1 MCYFPF
7 IYLCSAQEPELNQE
21 VLFMIKVVAENINIM
36 SKYTGNAMREKDPKP
51 IQEWAVKLTERGAD
65 LLDMNLGPARKG
77 GPEMMQWLVKTV
89 QEVTDLPLFLDTT
102 NNDAV
107 EAGLQVYQN
116 KSGRAVI
123 NSIMATPERMAL
135 QLPLVNKYD
144 CDMVGLMWGPDGIPR
159 DENERAV
166 LLDSMMTKAAE
177 ESIELERIWFDPIV
191 VPVSSQQQE
200 LQGCTT
206 FMQWL
211 PDLAP
216 GSQST
221 CGLSNVS
228 NGSPDELRDVLN
240 QVYLIILKKC
250 GLTSAIL
257 DGFDEAIVKIAHDGE
272 MELEDLVGRLFDGEE
287 VDTAGMGK
295 REIDFVK
302 TTRLL
307 LGKSLYSHSWLE
319 L

>member
-1 MCYFPF
+1 
-7 IYLCSAQEPELNQE
+7 
-21 VLFMIKVVAENINIM
+21 MIKVVAENINIM

-51 IQEWAVKLTERGAD
+51 IQEWAIKLTERGAD
-65 LLDMNLGPARKG
+65 LLDLNLGPARKG
-77 GPEMMQWLVKTV
+77 GSEMMQWLVKTV
-89 QEVTDLPLFLDTT
+89 QEVTGLPLFLDTT

-107 EAGLQVYQN
+107 EAGLQVYKPAQ
-116 KSGRAVI
+116 GRAVI

-144 CDMVGLMWGPDGIPR
+144 CEMVGLMWGPDGIPR

-166 LLDSMMTKAAE
+166 LLDSMMTQAT
-177 ESIELERIWFDPIV
+177 ELGIPLEKIWFDPIV

-221 CGLSNVS
+221 CGLSNCS
-228 NGSPDELRDVLN
+228 NGSPDELRDILN
-240 QVYLIILKKC
+240 QVYLCILKKC
-250 GLTSAIL
+250 GITSAIL
-257 DGFDEAIVKIAHDGE
+257 DGFDDVIVNIAHDKT
-272 MELEDLVGRLFDGEE
+272 MDLENLVGRVLDGED
-287 VDTAGMGK
+287 VDTTGMNK
-295 REIDFVK
+295 KEIDYVK
-302 TTRLL
+302 TAKLL
-307 LGKSLYSHSWLE
+307 LGQSLYSHSWLE

>member
-1 MCYFPF
+1 
-7 IYLCSAQEPELNQE
+7 
-21 VLFMIKVVAENINIM
+21 MIKVVAENINIM

-51 IQEWAVKLTERGAD
+51 IQEWAVKLTDRGAD
-65 LLDMNLGPARKG
+65 LLDLNLGPARKG
-77 GPEMMQWLVKTV
+77 GSEMMQWLVKTV

-102 NNDAV
+102 NSEAV
-107 EAGLQVYQN
+107 EAGLQVYVP
-116 KSGRAVI
+116 KKGPAVI

-135 QLPLVNKYD
+135 QLPLVSKYG
-144 CDMVGLMWGPDGIPR
+144 CDMVGLMWGPEGIPR

-166 LLDSMMTKAAE
+166 LLDSMMTRAAE
-177 ESIELERIWFDPIV
+177 EGIALERIWFDPIV

-228 NGSPDELRDVLN
+228 NGSPDELRDILN
-240 QVYLIILKKC
+240 QVYLCILKKC
-250 GLTSAIL
+250 GITSAIL
-257 DGFDEAIVKIAHDGE
+257 DGFDDEIVNIAHDNS
-272 MELEDLVGRLFDGEE
+272 MELENLVNRVFEGED
-287 VDTAGMGK
+287 VDTAGMNK
-295 REIDFVK
+295 REIDYVK

-307 LGKSLYSHSWLE
+307 LGQSLYSHSWLE

>member
-1 MCYFPF
+1 
-7 IYLCSAQEPELNQE
+7 
-21 VLFMIKVVAENINIM
+21 MINVVAENINIM
-36 SKYTGNAMREKDPKP
+36 SKYTGNAMREKNPAP
-51 IQEWAVKLTERGAD
+51 IQEWAEKLTEKGAD
-65 LLDMNLGPARKG
+65 LLDLNLGPARKG

-102 NNDAV
+102 NNEAV
-107 EAGLQVYQN
+107 EAGLQVYEP
-116 KSGRAVI
+116 KDGPAVI

-135 QLPLVNKYD
+135 QLPLVTKYG
-144 CDMVGLMWGPDGIPR
+144 CEMVGLMWGPDGIPR
-159 DENERAV
+159 DENERAM
-166 LLDSMMTKAAE
+166 LLDSMMTQAAE
-177 ESIELERIWFDPIV
+177 NGIELESIWFDPIV

-228 NGSPDELRDVLN
+228 NGSPDELRDILN

-250 GLTSAIL
+250 GITSAIL
-257 DGFDEAIVKIAHDGE
+257 DGFDEEIVRIAHDE
-272 MELEDLVGRLFDGEE
+272 ELELEEVVGRVVDGEE
-287 VDTAGMGK
+287 VDISGLDKKEA
-295 REIDFVK
+295 DYVK
-302 TTRLL
+302 TTKLL
-307 LGKSLYSHSWLE
+307 LGHSLYSHSWLE

>member
-1 MCYFPF
+1 
-7 IYLCSAQEPELNQE
+7 
-21 VLFMIKVVAENINIM
+21 MIKVVAENINIM

-65 LLDMNLGPARKG
+65 LLDLNLGPARKG

-102 NNDAV
+102 NNEAV
-107 EAGLQVYQN
+107 EAGLQVYVP
-116 KSGRAVI
+116 KKGSAVV

-135 QLPLVNKYD
+135 QIPLVGKYG
-144 CDMVGLMWGPDGIPR
+144 CEMVGLMWGPEGIPR

-166 LLDSMMTKAAE
+166 LLDSMMTKATE
-177 ESIELERIWFDPIV
+177 EGIPLERIWFDPIV

-216 GSQST
+216 GCQST

-240 QVYLIILKKC
+240 QVYLCILKKC
-250 GLTSAIL
+250 GITSAIL
-257 DGFDEAIVKIAHDGE
+257 DGFDEEIVNIAHDKS
-272 MELEDLVGRLFDGEE
+272 MELENLVGRVFDGEE
-287 VDTAGMGK
+287 VGTSGMSK
-295 REIDFVK
+295 REIDYVK
-302 TTRLL
+302 TARLL
-307 LGKSLYSHSWLE
+307 LGQSLYSHSWLE

>member
-1 MCYFPF
+1 
-7 IYLCSAQEPELNQE
+7 
-21 VLFMIKVVAENINIM
+21 MIKVVAENINIM

-65 LLDMNLGPARKG
+65 VLDLNLGPARKG

-102 NNDAV
+102 NSEAV
-107 EAGLQVYQN
+107 EAGLQVYVA
-116 KSGRAVI
+116 KSGPAVI

-135 QLPLVNKYD
+135 QLPLVSKYG
-144 CDMVGLMWGPDGIPR
+144 CDMVGLMWGPEGIPR

-177 ESIELERIWFDPIV
+177 EGIALERIWFDPIV

-228 NGSPDELRDVLN
+228 NGSPDELRDILN
-240 QVYLIILKKC
+240 QVYLCVLKKC
-250 GLTSAIL
+250 GITSAIL
-257 DGFDEAIVKIAHDGE
+257 DGFDEEIVNIAHDNS
-272 MELEDLVGRLFDGEE
+272 MDLENLVGRVFEGED

-295 REIDFVK
+295 REIDYVK
-302 TTRLL
+302 TTKLL
-307 LGKSLYSHSWLE
+307 LGQSLYSHSWLE

>member
-1 MCYFPF
+1 
-7 IYLCSAQEPELNQE
+7 
-21 VLFMIKVVAENINIM
+21 MIKVVAENINIM
-36 SKYTGNAMREKDPKP
+36 SKYTGNAMRERDPKP
-51 IQEWAVKLTERGAD
+51 IQEWAEKLTERGAD
-65 LLDMNLGPARKG
+65 VLDLNLGPARKG

-89 QEVTDLPLFLDTT
+89 QEVTSLPLFLDTT
-102 NNDAV
+102 NSEAID
-107 EAGLQVYQN
+107 AGLQVYVP
-116 KSGRAVI
+116 KSGAAII

-135 QLPLVNKYD
+135 QMPLVSKYG
-144 CDMVGLMWGPDGIPR
+144 CEMVGLMWGPEGIPR

-166 LLDSMMTKAAE
+166 LLDSMMTQAADHGI
-177 ESIELERIWFDPIV
+177 SLEQIWFDPIV

-228 NGSPDELRDVLN
+228 NGSPDELRDILN
-240 QVYLIILKKC
+240 QVYLCILKKC
-250 GLTSAIL
+250 GITSAIL
-257 DGFDEAIVKIAHDGE
+257 DGFDETIVKIAHDE
-272 MELEDLVGRLFDGEE
+272 MLDLESLVGRVFDGEE
-287 VDTAGMGK
+287 IDLSGMSKQEVDY
-295 REIDFVK
+295 VK
-302 TTRLL
+302 TTKLL
-307 LGKSLYSHSWLE
+307 LGHSLYSHSWLE

>member
-1 MCYFPF
+1 
-7 IYLCSAQEPELNQE
+7 
-21 VLFMIKVVAENINIM
+21 MINVVAENINIM

-51 IQEWAVKLTERGAD
+51 IQEWAGKLTERGAD
-65 LLDMNLGPARKG
+65 LLDLNLGPARKG

-89 QEVTDLPLFLDTT
+89 QEATDLPLFLDTT
-102 NNDAV
+102 NSEAI
-107 EAGLQVYQN
+107 EAGLQVYVP
-116 KSGRAVI
+116 KKGPAVI

-135 QLPLVNKYD
+135 QMPLVSKYG

-177 ESIELERIWFDPIV
+177 EAIDLERIWFDPIV

-240 QVYLIILKKC
+240 QVYLCILKKC
-250 GLTSAIL
+250 GITSAIL
-257 DGFDEAIVKIAHDGE
+257 DGFDDAIVNIAHDKSL
-272 MELEDLVGRLFDGEE
+272 ELENLVTRVFEGED
-287 VDTAGMGK
+287 VDTTGMGK
-295 REIDFVK
+295 KEIDFVK
-302 TTRLL
+302 TTKLL
-307 LGKSLYSHSWLE
+307 LGQSLYSHSWLE

>member
-1 MCYFPF
+1 
-7 IYLCSAQEPELNQE
+7 
-21 VLFMIKVVAENINIM
+21 MIKVVAENINIM

-51 IQEWAVKLTERGAD
+51 IQEWAVKLTDRGAD
-65 LLDMNLGPARKG
+65 VLDLNLGPARKG

-102 NNDAV
+102 NSEAV
-107 EAGLQVYQN
+107 EAGLQVYVP
-116 KSGRAVI
+116 KKGPAVI

-135 QLPLVNKYD
+135 QLPLVSKYG
-144 CDMVGLMWGPDGIPR
+144 CDMVGLMWGPEGIPR

-166 LLDSMMTKAAE
+166 LLDTMMTRAAE
-177 ESIELERIWFDPIV
+177 EGIALERIWFDPIV

-228 NGSPDELRDVLN
+228 NGSPDELRDILN
-240 QVYLIILKKC
+240 QVYLCILKKC
-250 GLTSAIL
+250 GITSAIL
-257 DGFDEAIVKIAHDGE
+257 DGFDDAIVNIAHDNS
-272 MELEDLVGRLFDGEE
+272 MELENLVIRVFEGED
-287 VDTAGMGK
+287 VDTTGMSK
-295 REIDFVK
+295 REIDYVK

-307 LGKSLYSHSWLE
+307 LGQSLYSHSWLE

>member
-1 MCYFPF
+1 M
-7 IYLCSAQEPELNQE
+7 S
-21 VLFMIKVVAENINIM
+21 KVVAENINIM
-36 SKYTGNAMREKDPKP
+36 SKYTGNAMREKDLKP
-51 IQEWAVKLTERGAD
+51 IQELAEKLTERGAD
-65 LLDMNLGPARKG
+65 LLDLNLGPARKG
-77 GPEMMQWLVKTV
+77 GSEMMQWLVKTV

-102 NNDAV
+102 NSEAI
-107 EAGLQVYQN
+107 EAGLQVYVPKQ
-116 KSGRAVI
+116 GPAVI
-123 NSIMATPERMAL
+123 NSIMATPERMDL
-135 QLPLVNKYD
+135 QLPLVNKYG
-144 CDMVGLMWGPDGIPR
+144 CDMVGLMWGPQGIPR

-177 ESIELERIWFDPIV
+177 LDISLERVWFDPIV

-228 NGSPDELRDVLN
+228 NGSPDELRDILN
-240 QVYLIILKKC
+240 QVYLIILMKA
-250 GLTSAIL
+250 GITSAIL
-257 DGFDEAIVKIAHDGE
+257 DGFDEFIVGLAHGQYPD
-272 MELEDLVGRLFDGEE
+272 LEALVGRIVDGEE
-287 VDTAGMGK
+287 VDTAGLDK
-295 REIDFVK
+295 REVEYVK
-302 TTRLL
+302 TTKLL
-307 LGKSLYSHSWLE
+307 LGHSLYSHSWLE

>member
-1 MCYFPF
+1 
-7 IYLCSAQEPELNQE
+7 
-21 VLFMIKVVAENINIM
+21 MINVVAENINIM
-36 SKYTGNAMREKDPKP
+36 SKYTGNAMRERDAKP

-65 LLDMNLGPARKG
+65 LLDLNLGPARKG

-102 NNDAV
+102 NSEAI
-107 EAGLQVYQN
+107 EAGLQVYVSKN
-116 KSGRAVI
+116 GPAVI

-135 QLPLVNKYD
+135 QMPLVSKYG
-144 CDMVGLMWGPDGIPR
+144 CDMVGLMWGPQGIPR

-166 LLDSMMTKAAE
+166 LLDTMMTKAAE
-177 ESIELERIWFDPIV
+177 EGIDLERIWFDPIV

-216 GSQST
+216 GSSST

-228 NGSPDELRDVLN
+228 NGSPDELRDILN
-240 QVYLIILKKC
+240 QVYLIVLKKC
-250 GLTSAIL
+250 GITSAIL
-257 DGFDEAIVKIAHDGE
+257 DGFDEFIVGIAHDQYPD
-272 MELEDLVGRLFDGEE
+272 LEEIVGRVVDGEE
-287 VDTAGMGK
+287 IDTSGMGK
-295 REIDFVK
+295 REIDYVK
-302 TTRLL
+302 TAKLL
-307 LGKSLYSHSWLE
+307 LGHSLYSHSWLE

>member
-1 MCYFPF
+1 M
-7 IYLCSAQEPELNQE
+7 S
-21 VLFMIKVVAENINIM
+21 KVVAENINIM

-51 IQEWAVKLTERGAD
+51 IQEWAVKLTDREAD
-65 LLDMNLGPARKG
+65 LLDLNLGPARKG

-102 NNDAV
+102 NSEAI
-107 EAGLQVYQN
+107 EAGLQVYVP
-116 KSGRAVI
+116 KKGPAVI
-123 NSIMATPERMAL
+123 NSIMATPERMDL
-135 QLPLVNKYD
+135 QLPLVNKYG
-144 CDMVGLMWGPDGIPR
+144 CDMVGLMWGPQGIPR

-177 ESIELERIWFDPIV
+177 LDISLERIWFDPIV
-191 VPVSSQQQE
+191 VPVSSQQLE

-240 QVYLIILKKC
+240 QVYLIILMKA
-250 GLTSAIL
+250 GITSAIL
-257 DGFDEAIVKIAHDGE
+257 DGFDEFIVGLAHGKYP
-272 MELEDLVGRLFDGEE
+272 ELEALVGRIVDGEE
-287 VDTAGMGK
+287 VDTAGLDK
-295 REIDFVK
+295 RELDYVK
-302 TTRLL
+302 TTKLL
-307 LGKSLYSHSWLE
+307 LGHSLYSHSWLE

>member
-1 MCYFPF
+1 
-7 IYLCSAQEPELNQE
+7 
-21 VLFMIKVVAENINIM
+21 MIKVVAENINIM

-51 IQEWAVKLTERGAD
+51 IQEWAVKLTDRGAD
-65 LLDMNLGPARKG
+65 LLDLNLGPARKG
-77 GPEMMQWLVKTV
+77 GSEMMQWLVKTV

-102 NNDAV
+102 NSEAV
-107 EAGLQVYQN
+107 EAGLQVYVP
-116 KSGRAVI
+116 KKGPAVI

-135 QLPLVNKYD
+135 QLPLVSKYG
-144 CDMVGLMWGPDGIPR
+144 CDMVGLMWGPEGIPR

-166 LLDSMMTKAAE
+166 LLDSMMTRAAE
-177 ESIELERIWFDPIV
+177 EGIALERIWFDPIV

-228 NGSPDELRDVLN
+228 NGSPDELRDILN
-240 QVYLIILKKC
+240 QVYLCILKKC
-250 GLTSAIL
+250 GITSAIL
-257 DGFDEAIVKIAHDGE
+257 DGFDDEIVNIAHDNS
-272 MELEDLVGRLFDGEE
+272 MELENLVNRVFEGED
-287 VDTAGMGK
+287 VDTAGMSK
-295 REIDFVK
+295 REIDYVK

-307 LGKSLYSHSWLE
+307 LGQSLYSHSWLE

>member
-1 MCYFPF
+1 
-7 IYLCSAQEPELNQE
+7 
-21 VLFMIKVVAENINIM
+21 MIKVVAENINIM

-65 LLDMNLGPARKG
+65 VLDLNLGPARKG

-102 NNDAV
+102 NNDAID
-107 EAGLQVYQN
+107 AGLQVYQP
-116 KSGRAVI
+116 KGGPAVI

-135 QLPLVNKYD
+135 QLPHVTKYG
-144 CDMVGLMWGPDGIPR
+144 CEMVGLMWGPDGIPR

-177 ESIELERIWFDPIV
+177 EGISLESIWFDPIV

-228 NGSPDELRDVLN
+228 NGSPDELRDILN
-240 QVYLIILKKC
+240 QVYLCILKKC
-250 GLTSAIL
+250 GITSAIL
-257 DGFDEAIVKIAHDGE
+257 DGFDEVIVNIAHDKTPD
-272 MELEDLVGRLFDGEE
+272 LEELVGRIFDGEE
-287 VDTAGMGK
+287 VDTSGMDK
-295 REIDFVK
+295 QEVDYVK
-302 TTRLL
+302 TAKVL
-307 LGKSLYSHSWLE
+307 LGHSLYSHSWLE

>member
-1 MCYFPF
+1 
-7 IYLCSAQEPELNQE
+7 
-21 VLFMIKVVAENINIM
+21 MIKVVAENINIM
-36 SKYTGNAMREKDPKP
+36 SKYTGTAMREKDPKP
-51 IQEWAVKLTERGAD
+51 IQEWAEKLTERGAD
-65 LLDMNLGPARKG
+65 LLDLNVGPARKG
-77 GPEMMQWLVKTV
+77 GQEMMQWLVKVV

-102 NNDAV
+102 NNDAI
-107 EAGLQVYQN
+107 EAGLQVYVP
-116 KSGRAVI
+116 KKGPAVI
-123 NSIMATPERMAL
+123 NSIMAKPDRMDL
-135 QLPLVNKYD
+135 QMPLVQKYA
-144 CDMVGLMWGPDGIPR
+144 CNMVGLMWGPDGIPR
-159 DENERAV
+159 DENERSV

-177 ESIELERIWFDPIV
+177 LDIDLTRIWFDPIV

-211 PDLAP
+211 PELAP

-228 NGSPDELRDVLN
+228 NGSPDELRDILN

-250 GLTSAIL
+250 GITSAIL
-257 DGFDEAIVKIAHDGE
+257 DGFDEEIVRIAHDQA
-272 MELEDLVGRLFDGEE
+272 MDLEDLVGRVFDGEE
-287 VDTAGMGK
+287 VDTSGLDK
-295 REIDFVK
+295 RQVDYVK

-307 LGKSLYSHSWLE
+307 LGQSLYSHSWLE

>member
-1 MCYFPF
+1 
-7 IYLCSAQEPELNQE
+7 
-21 VLFMIKVVAENINIM
+21 MIKVVAENINIM

-51 IQEWAVKLTERGAD
+51 IQEWAEKLTEKGAD
-65 LLDMNLGPARKG
+65 LLDLNLGPARKG
-77 GPEMMQWLVKTV
+77 GQEMMQWLVKTV

-107 EAGLQVYQN
+107 EAGLQVY
-116 KSGRAVI
+116 KVKGGPAVV
-123 NSIMATPERMAL
+123 NSIMAKPDRMDL
-135 QLPLVNKYD
+135 QMPLVTKYG

-159 DENERAV
+159 DENERSV

-177 ESIELERIWFDPIV
+177 FGIDFSRIWFDPIV

-216 GSQST
+216 GCQST

-228 NGSPDELRDVLN
+228 NGSPDELRDILN
-240 QVYLIILKKC
+240 QVYLIMLKKC
-250 GLTSAIL
+250 GITSAIL
-257 DGFDEAIVKIAHDGE
+257 DGFDEEIVRIAHDQ
-272 MELEDLVGRLFDGEE
+272 ELELEALVNRVFDGEE
-287 VDTAGMGK
+287 VDISGMDK
-295 REIDFVK
+295 KQADYVK

-307 LGKSLYSHSWLE
+307 LGQSLYSHSWLE